1 MALYGVGFLK
11 LTLLLTPTVGF
22 LKPTPHNSMKKQ
34 TKAIR
39 IQTEKSSNREH
50 SVPLYL
56 TSSFTFESA
65 EQGKALFEETEEGN
79 IYSRF
84 SNPNVTEF
92 VEKVCML
99 ENAEEGIATGTGMAA
114 VFASMAALLKS
125 GDHLV
130 ACRALFGSA
139 HQIITQILPKWGI
152 THTYVDA
159 TATEAEWEAAMQ
171 PNTKM
176 VYLETPSNPGLELVD
191 LDMLG
196 RLKTKYGFILN
207 VDNCFA
213 TPILQ
218 TPLDFGADLSVHSA
232 TKYMDGQ
239 GRVLGGI
246 VVGRAD
252 LIQPIRFFARHTG
265 PSLSPFNAWVLSKS
279 LETLD
284 LRMERHC
291 RNALQLAEALE
302 THADVERVLYPFLP
316 SHPQYDL
323 AKAQMSAGGAIVTI
337 ELEGGFERV
346 KAFFDALTI
355 PTLSSNLGDS
365 RTIVTNPNTTTH
377 AKLKPDE
384 KAALGITPGLIRI
397 SVGLEAIED
406 LIADFTQAVAKSAE
420 VLKENVA

>member
-1 MALYGVGFLK
+1 MR
-11 LTLLLTPTVGF
+11 
-22 LKPTPHNSMKKQ
+22 KQ
-34 TKAIR
+34 TRAIR
-39 IQTEKSSNREH
+39 TQTDQSQYREH
-50 SVPLYL
+50 STPLFL
-56 TSSFTFESA
+56 TSSFTFETA
-65 EQGKALFEETEEGN
+65 EQGKALFDETEEGN

-92 VEKVCML
+92 VDKVCML
-99 ENAEEGIATGTGMAA
+99 EGAEEGIATATGMAA
-114 VFASMAALLKS
+114 VFASMAGLLKS
-125 GDHLV
+125 GDHIV

-139 HQIITQILPKWGI
+139 HQIITQILSKWGI

-159 TATEAEWEAAMQ
+159 TASEAEWEAAIQ
-171 PNTKM
+171 PNTGTPAARM

-191 LDMLG
+191 LAMLV
-196 RLKTKYGFILN
+196 RLKEKYGFILN

-218 TPLDFGADLSVHSA
+218 TPIELGADLSVHSA
-232 TKYMDGQ
+232 TKFMDGQ

-265 PSLSPFNAWVLSKS
+265 PSLSPFNAWILSKS

-291 RNALQLAEALE
+291 ANAFKLAQALE
-302 THADVERVLYPFLP
+302 QHPDVATVKYPFLP
-316 SHPQYDL
+316 SHPQYEL
-323 AKAQMSAGGAIVTI
+323 AKQQMAAGGAIVTL

-346 KAFFDALTI
+346 KAFYDALQI

-365 RTIVTNPNTTTH
+365 RTIVTNPFTTTH
-377 AKLKPDE
+377 SKLKPDE
-384 KAALGITPGLIRI
+384 KAALGITEGLIRV
-397 SVGLEAIED
+397 SVGLEAIDD
-406 LIADFTQAVAKSAE
+406 LIDDFTQAAEVSAE
-420 VLKENVA
+420 VVKEKIM

>member
-1 MALYGVGFLK
+1 
-11 LTLLLTPTVGF
+11 
-22 LKPTPHNSMKKQ
+22 MKKQ

-39 IQTEKSSNREH
+39 IQTPKSLNREH

-56 TSSFTFESA
+56 TSSFAFESA
-65 EQGKALFEETEEGN
+65 EQGKALFDETEDGN

-92 VEKVCML
+92 VQKVCML
-99 ENAEEGIATGTGMAA
+99 ENAEDGIATGTGMAA
-114 VFASMAALLKS
+114 VFASMAGLLQS

-139 HQIITQILPKWGI
+139 HQIITQILSKWGI

-159 TATEAEWEAAMQ
+159 TATEAEWEAAIQ
-171 PNTKM
+171 PVTGTASADRPAAKM

-191 LDMLG
+191 LEMLG
-196 RLKTKYGFILN
+196 RLKQKYGFILN

-218 TPLDFGADLSVHSA
+218 NPIDFGADLSVHSA

-291 RNALQLAEALE
+291 RNALQLAEALSTLPE
-302 THADVERVLYPFLP
+302 IDKVLYPFLP
-316 SHPQYDL
+316 SHPQYAL
-323 AKAQMSAGGAIVTI
+323 AKKQMQAGGAIVTI
-337 ELEGGFERV
+337 ELAGGFDRV

-377 AKLKPDE
+377 ARLKPDE

-406 LIADFTQAVAKSAE
+406 LIADFTQAAVASASVITE
-420 VLKENVA
+420 ANIA

>member
-1 MALYGVGFLK
+1 MQ
-11 LTLLLTPTVGF
+11 
-22 LKPTPHNSMKKQ
+22 KQ

-39 IQTEKSSNREH
+39 TQTANTQYREH
-50 SVPLYL
+50 STPLFL
-56 TSSFTFESA
+56 TSSFAFDSA
-65 EQGKALFEETEEGN
+65 EQGQALFEETEEGN

-92 VEKVCML
+92 VNKVCML
-99 ENAEEGIATGTGMAA
+99 ENAEDGIATGTGMAA
-114 VFASMAALLKS
+114 VFASMAGLLKS
-125 GDHLV
+125 GDHIV

-139 HQIITQILPKWGI
+139 HQIITQILSKWGI
-152 THTYVDA
+152 TYTYVDA
-159 TATEAEWEAAMQ
+159 TATEAEWDAAIQ
-171 PNTKM
+171 PNTGTAPADRPAARM
-176 VYLETPSNPGLELVD
+176 VYLETPSNPALELVD
-191 LDMLG
+191 LEMLA
-196 RLKTKYGFILN
+196 RLKAKHGFILN

-218 TPLDFGADLSVHSA
+218 TPIDFGADLSIHSA
-232 TKYMDGQ
+232 TKFMDGQ

-252 LIQPIRFFARHTG
+252 LIAPIRFFARHTG

-279 LETLD
+279 LETLE
-284 LRMERHC
+284 LRMEKHC
-291 RNALQLAEALE
+291 QNALALAEALE
-302 THADVERVLYPFLP
+302 NHPDVQQVLYPFLP

-323 AKAQMSAGGAIVTI
+323 AKKQMSAGGAIVTI

-346 KAFFDALTI
+346 KAFFDALRI
-355 PTLSSNLGDS
+355 PTLSSNLGDT

-397 SVGLEAIED
+397 SVGLEAISD
-406 LIADFTQAVAKSAE
+406 LIADFEQAATVSAE
-420 VLKENVA
+420 VLQELA

>member
-1 MALYGVGFLK
+1 
-11 LTLLLTPTVGF
+11 
-22 LKPTPHNSMKKQ
+22 MKKS
-34 TKAIR
+34 TKSIR
-39 IQTEKSSNREH
+39 IQTRKTQYREH
-50 SVPLYL
+50 STPLFL
-56 TSSFTFESA
+56 TSSFTFEDA

-92 VEKVCML
+92 VDKVCML
-99 ENAEEGIATGTGMAA
+99 EGAEDGIATGTGMAA

-139 HQIITQILPKWGI
+139 HQIITQILSKWGI
-152 THTYVDA
+152 THTYLDA
-159 TATEAEWEAAMQ
+159 TATEAEWEAAIQ
-171 PNTKM
+171 PNAARPNAARPNTGTEPADRPAARM

-191 LDMLG
+191 LAMLG
-196 RLKTKYGFILN
+196 RLKEKYGFILN

-218 TPLDFGADLSVHSA
+218 TPIDFGADLSVHSA
-232 TKYMDGQ
+232 TKFMDGQ

-265 PSLSPFNAWVLSKS
+265 PSLSPFNAWILSKS

-291 RNALQLAEALE
+291 SNALALAEALE
-302 THADVERVLYPFLP
+302 KHPDVALVKYPFLE
-316 SHPQYDL
+316 SHPQYEL

-346 KAFFDALTI
+346 QAFFDALQI

-406 LIADFTQAVAKSAE
+406 LIEDFEQAVSVSAE
-420 VLKENVA
+420 ALKENV

>member
-1 MALYGVGFLK
+1 
-11 LTLLLTPTVGF
+11 
-22 LKPTPHNSMKKQ
+22 MKKQ

-39 IQTEKSSNREH
+39 IQAEKSGNREH

-56 TSSFTFESA
+56 TSSFAFESA
-65 EQGKALFEETEEGN
+65 EQGKALFDETEEGN

-92 VEKVCML
+92 VDKVCML
-99 ENAEEGIATGTGMAA
+99 ENAEDGIATATGMAA
-114 VFASMAALLKS
+114 VFASMAGLLKS

-139 HQIITQILPKWGI
+139 HQIITQILSKWGI

-159 TATEAEWEAAMQ
+159 TATEAEWEAALQ
-171 PNTKM
+171 PNPGSPAARM

-191 LDMLG
+191 LEMLG
-196 RLKTKYGFILN
+196 RLKQKYGFILN

-218 TPLDFGADLSVHSA
+218 TPIDYGADLSIHSA

-265 PSLSPFNAWVLSKS
+265 PALSPFNAWILSKS

-291 RNALQLAEALE
+291 RNALQLAEALDG
-302 THADVERVLYPFLP
+302 HADVERVLYPFLP

-323 AKAQMSAGGAIVTI
+323 AKRQMSAGGAIVTI
-337 ELEGGFERV
+337 ELEGGFDRV

-397 SVGLEAIED
+397 SVGLEDVDD
-406 LIADFTQAVAKSAE
+406 LIEDFTQAVEKSAE
-420 VLKENVA
+420 AVKEKA

>member
-1 MALYGVGFLK
+1 MR
-11 LTLLLTPTVGF
+11 
-22 LKPTPHNSMKKQ
+22 KQ

-39 IQTEKSSNREH
+39 IQAEKSQNREH

-56 TSSFTFESA
+56 TSSFAFESA
-65 EQGKALFEETEEGN
+65 EQGKALFDETEAGN

-92 VEKVCML
+92 VDKVCML
-99 ENAEEGIATGTGMAA
+99 ENAEDGIATATGMAA
-114 VFASMAALLKS
+114 VFASMAGLLKS
-125 GDHLV
+125 GDHIV

-139 HQIITQILPKWGI
+139 HQIITQILSKWGI

-159 TATEAEWEAAMQ
+159 SASEADWEAAIQ
-171 PNTKM
+171 PNADRPAARM

-191 LDMLG
+191 LEMLG
-196 RLKTKYGFILN
+196 RLKQKYGFILN

-218 TPLDFGADLSVHSA
+218 TPIDFGADLSVHSA

-252 LIQPIRFFARHTG
+252 LIQSIRFFARHTG
-265 PSLSPFNAWVLSKS
+265 PAMSPFNAWVLSKS

-291 RNALQLAEALE
+291 RNALQLAEALD
-302 THADVERVLYPFLP
+302 THTDVERVLYPFLP

-323 AKAQMSAGGAIVTI
+323 AKRQMSAGGAIVTI
-337 ELEGGFERV
+337 ELEGGFDRV
-346 KAFFDALTI
+346 NAFFEALTI

-397 SVGLEAIED
+397 SVGLEDIDD
-406 LIADFTQAVAKSAE
+406 LIEDFTQAVEKSAE
-420 VLKENVA
+420 VVKEKV

>member
-1 MALYGVGFLK
+1 
-11 LTLLLTPTVGF
+11 
-22 LKPTPHNSMKKQ
+22 MKKQ

-39 IQTEKSSNREH
+39 TQTAKSQNREH

-56 TSSFTFESA
+56 TSSFAFESA
-65 EQGKALFEETEEGN
+65 EQGKALFEETEAGN

-92 VEKVCML
+92 VDKVCML

-114 VFASMAALLKS
+114 VFVSMGGLLKS

-139 HQIITQILPKWGI
+139 HQIITQILSKWGI

-171 PNTKM
+171 PNTRM

-191 LDMLG
+191 LEMLA
-196 RLKTKYGFILN
+196 RLKAKYGFILN

-218 TPLDFGADLSVHSA
+218 TPIDLGADLSVHSA
-232 TKYMDGQ
+232 TKFMDGQ

-302 THADVERVLYPFLP
+302 AHSDVDRVLYPFLS
-316 SHPQYDL
+316 SHPQYEL
-323 AKAQMSAGGAIVTI
+323 AKRQMSAGGAVVTI
-337 ELEGGFERV
+337 ELAGGFERV
-346 KAFFDALTI
+346 KAFFDALQI

-377 AKLKPDE
+377 AKLKPEE

-397 SVGLEAIED
+397 SVGLEAIDD
-406 LIADFTQAVAKSAE
+406 LIEDFTQAVEKSAE
-420 VLKENVA
+420 VVKENVH

>member
-1 MALYGVGFLK
+1 MQ
-11 LTLLLTPTVGF
+11 
-22 LKPTPHNSMKKQ
+22 KQ

-39 IQTEKSSNREH
+39 TQTPKSLNREH

-56 TSSFTFESA
+56 TSSFAFESA
-65 EQGKALFEETEEGN
+65 EQGKALFEETEPGN

-84 SNPNVTEF
+84 SNPNVSEF

-99 ENAEEGIATGTGMAA
+99 ENAEDGIATGTGMAA

-125 GDHLV
+125 GDHIV

-139 HQIITQILPKWGI
+139 HQIITQILSKWGI

-159 TATEAEWEAAMQ
+159 TATEADWEAAIQ
-171 PNTKM
+171 PTADRPAARM

-191 LDMLG
+191 LAMLA
-196 RLKTKYGFILN
+196 RLKAKYGFILN

-218 TPLDFGADLSVHSA
+218 TPLDLGADLSVHSA
-232 TKYMDGQ
+232 TKFMDGQ

-291 RNALQLAEALE
+291 RNALALAEALDAHPE
-302 THADVERVLYPFLP
+302 VDRVLYPFLP
-316 SHPQYDL
+316 SHPQYEL
-323 AKAQMSAGGAIVTI
+323 AKAQMSAGGAIITI
-337 ELEGGFERV
+337 ELEGGFDRV
-346 KAFFDALTI
+346 SAFFDALQI

-397 SVGLEAIED
+397 SVGLEAVED
-406 LIADFTQAVAKSAE
+406 LIADFGQALTVSADI
-420 VLKENVA
+420 VKERA

>member
-1 MALYGVGFLK
+1 
-11 LTLLLTPTVGF
+11 
-22 LKPTPHNSMKKQ
+22 MKKQ

-39 IQTEKSSNREH
+39 TQTKRTQYREH
-50 SVPLYL
+50 STPLFL
-56 TSSFTFESA
+56 TSSFTFDSA
-65 EQGKALFEETEEGN
+65 EQGKELFEETLDGN

-92 VEKVCML
+92 VDKVCML
-99 ENAEEGIATGTGMAA
+99 EGAEEGIATATGMAA

-152 THTYVDA
+152 TYAYVDA
-159 TATEAEWEAAMQ
+159 TATEAEWEAAIQ
-171 PNTKM
+171 PNAARPTTARM

-191 LDMLG
+191 LAMLG
-196 RLKTKYGFILN
+196 RLKDKYGFILN

-218 TPLDFGADLSVHSA
+218 TPIDFGADLSIHSA
-232 TKYMDGQ
+232 TKFMDGQ

-252 LIQPIRFFARHTG
+252 LIAPIRFFARHTG
-265 PSLSPFNAWVLSKS
+265 PSLSPFNAWTLSKS

-291 RNALQLAEALE
+291 SNALALAESLE
-302 THADVERVLYPFLP
+302 DHPDVAVVKYPFLP
-316 SHPQYDL
+316 SHPQHDL

-337 ELEGGFERV
+337 ELEGGFDRV
-346 KAFFDALTI
+346 QAFMDALQI
-355 PTLSSNLGDS
+355 ATLSSNLGDS

-384 KAALGITPGLIRI
+384 KAALGITPGLVRI
-397 SVGLEAIED
+397 SVGLEHIDD
-406 LIADFTQAVAKSAE
+406 LIADFEQAITVSAE
-420 VLKENVA
+420 VVKENV

>member
-1 MALYGVGFLK
+1 
-11 LTLLLTPTVGF
+11 
-22 LKPTPHNSMKKQ
+22 MKKQ

-39 IQTEKSSNREH
+39 TQAAKSQNREH

-56 TSSFTFESA
+56 TSSFAFESA
-65 EQGKALFEETEEGN
+65 EQGKALFDESIEGN

-92 VEKVCML
+92 VDKVCML

-125 GDHLV
+125 GDRIV

-139 HQIITQILPKWGI
+139 HQIITQILSKWGI
-152 THTYVDA
+152 TYTYVDA
-159 TATEAEWEAAMQ
+159 TATEADWEEAIRGDADNGI
-171 PNTKM
+171 PTARM

-191 LDMLG
+191 LTMLA
-196 RLKTKYGFILN
+196 RLKQQYGFILN

-218 TPLDFGADLSVHSA
+218 TPIDLGADLSIHSA
-232 TKYMDGQ
+232 TKFMDGQ

-291 RNALQLAEALE
+291 RNALALAEALE
-302 THADVERVLYPFLP
+302 AHPDVAVVKYPFLP
-316 SHPQYDL
+316 SHPQYEL
-323 AKAQMSAGGAIVTI
+323 ARQQMSAGGAIVTI
-337 ELEGGFERV
+337 ELEGGFDRV
-346 KAFFDALTI
+346 NAFFDALQI

-406 LIADFTQAVAKSAE
+406 LVADFTQAAEKSASAVNATAATE
-420 VLKENVA
+420 